1 MEDKRDEIFNKR
13 KSQLEEKSANFQIKC
28 YQTSIWEASLYKA
41 WTQIVSELS
50 PNKEKIEKSLQNF
63 AEACE
68 ANEVVL
74 FEKNTFL
81 LCFAYCTKKEDEQN
95 NDDQRFEKISHIIK
109 KFKLSCMSS
118 NSSFKSMVIETKNY
132 SAYMDE
138 FTSATYILVILQDA
152 DDLHGMWSKAP
163 TTWAAGAEIG
173 YKTIGGPL
181 KIGIH
186 WCGMTGFGITGSYGF
201 YF

>member
-1 MEDKRDEIFNKR
+1 MTEFSKNAKVFVLIHKMDLVMEESREEIFKKR
-13 KSQLEEKSANFQIKC
+13 KAQLEEKSGIFKIKC
-28 YQTSIWEASLYKA
+28 YPTSIWEASLYKA

-50 PNKEKIEKSLQNF
+50 PNKAGIEKSLKNF

-81 LCFAYCTKKEDEQN
+81 LCFAYCTIKEDDN
-95 NDDQRFEKISHIIK
+95 TNDDQRFEKISHIIK

-138 FTSATYILVILQDA
+138 FTNATYILVILSNKKVS
-152 DDLHGMWSKAP
+152 L
-163 TTWAAGAEIG
+163 EL
-173 YKTIGGPL
+173 L
-181 KIGIH
+181 KLNTAL
-186 WCGMTGFGITGSYGF
+186 CRQSFEDKLNENE
-201 YF
+201 

>member
-1 MEDKRDEIFNKR
+1 MDLVIEEKRDEVFEKR
-13 KSQLEEKSANFQIKC
+13 KSQLEEKSANFKIKC
-28 YQTSIWEASLYKA
+28 YPTSIWEASLYKA

-50 PNKEKIEKSLQNF
+50 PNKAQIEKSLQNF

-68 ANEVVL
+68 AEEVVL

-81 LCFAYCTKKEDEQN
+81 LCFSYCTKKEDDN
-95 NDDQRFEKISHIIK
+95 TNDEQRFEKISHIIK

-138 FTSATYILVILQDA
+138 FTTATYILVILSNKKVS
-152 DDLHGMWSKAP
+152 L
-163 TTWAAGAEIG
+163 EL
-173 YKTIGGPL
+173 L
-181 KIGIH
+181 KLNTAL
-186 WCGMTGFGITGSYGF
+186 CKQSFEDKLNEND
-201 YF
+201 

>member
-1 MEDKRDEIFNKR
+1 MEESREEIFKKR
-13 KSQLEEKSANFQIKC
+13 KAQLEEKSGIFKIKC
-28 YQTSIWEASLYKA
+28 YPTSIWEASLYKA

-50 PNKEKIEKSLQNF
+50 PNKAGIEKSLKNF

-81 LCFAYCTKKEDEQN
+81 LCFAYCTINEDDN
-95 NDDQRFEKISHIIK
+95 TNDDQRFEKISHIIK

-138 FTSATYILVILQDA
+138 FTSATYILVILSNKKVSLELLKLNAALCRKSFEEKLNA
-152 DDLHGMWSKAP
+152 D
-163 TTWAAGAEIG
+163 E
-173 YKTIGGPL
+173 
-181 KIGIH
+181 
-186 WCGMTGFGITGSYGF
+186 
-201 YF
+201 

>member
-138 FTSATYILVILQDA
+138 FTSATYILVILSNKKVS
-152 DDLHGMWSKAP
+152 L
-163 TTWAAGAEIG
+163 EL
-173 YKTIGGPL
+173 L
-181 KIGIH
+181 KLNTSLCRQSFEDKLNEDEKNINIKK
-186 WCGMTGFGITGSYGF
+186 FI
-201 YF
+201 

>member
-1 MEDKRDEIFNKR
+1 MTEFSKNAKVFVLIHKMDLVMEENREEIFNKR
-13 KSQLEEKSANFQIKC
+13 KAQLEEKSGMFKIKC
-28 YQTSIWEASLYKA
+28 YPTSIWEASLYKA

-50 PNKEKIEKSLQNF
+50 PNKENIEKSLKNF

-81 LCFAYCTKKEDEQN
+81 LCFAYCTKNEDDN
-95 NDDQRFEKISHIIK
+95 TNDDQRFEKISHIIK

-138 FTSATYILVILQDA
+138 FTSATYILVIL
-152 DDLHGMWSKAP
+152 
-163 TTWAAGAEIG
+163 
-173 YKTIGGPL
+173 
-181 KIGIH
+181 
-186 WCGMTGFGITGSYGF
+186 
-201 YF
+201 

>member
-1 MEDKRDEIFNKR
+1 MTEFSKNAKVFVLIHKMDLVMEENREEIFNKR
-13 KSQLEEKSANFQIKC
+13 KAQLEEKSGMFKIKC
-28 YQTSIWEASLYKA
+28 YPTSIWEASLYKA

-50 PNKEKIEKSLQNF
+50 PNKANIEKSLKNF

-81 LCFAYCTKKEDEQN
+81 LCFAYCTKNEDDN
-95 NDDQRFEKISHIIK
+95 TNDDQRFEKISHIIK

-138 FTSATYILVILQDA
+138 FTSATYILVILSNKKVSLELLKLNAALCRKSFEDKLNA
-152 DDLHGMWSKAP
+152 D
-163 TTWAAGAEIG
+163 E
-173 YKTIGGPL
+173 
-181 KIGIH
+181 
-186 WCGMTGFGITGSYGF
+186 
-201 YF
+201 

>member
-1 MEDKRDEIFNKR
+1 MEENRDEIFKKR
-13 KSQLEEKSANFQIKC
+13 KAQLEENTGDFKIKC
-28 YQTSIWEASLYKA
+28 YPTSIWEASLYKA

-50 PNKEKIEKSLQNF
+50 PNKANIEKSLKKF

-81 LCFAYCTKKEDEQN
+81 LCFAYTKKEDDN
-95 NDDQRFEKISHIIK
+95 TNDDQRFEKISHIIK

-132 SAYMDE
+132 SALMDE
-138 FTSATYILVILQDA
+138 FTNATYILVILSNKKVSLELLKLNVALCRQSFEDKLNA
-152 DDLHGMWSKAP
+152 D
-163 TTWAAGAEIG
+163 E
-173 YKTIGGPL
+173 
-181 KIGIH
+181 
-186 WCGMTGFGITGSYGF
+186 
-201 YF
+201 

>member
-1 MEDKRDEIFNKR
+1 MTEFSPNAKVFVLIHKMDLVMEEKRDEIFENRR
-13 KSQLEEKSANFQIKC
+13 KQLEEKSSKFKIKC
-28 YQTSIWEASLYKA
+28 YPTSIWEASLYKA

-50 PNKEKIEKSLQNF
+50 PNRSKIEKSLKNF

-68 ANEVVL
+68 ADEVVL

-81 LCFAYCTKKEDEQN
+81 LCFSYCIKKEDEN
-95 NDDQRFEKISHIIK
+95 ANDEQRFEKISHIIK

-138 FTSATYILVILQDA
+138 FTSATYILVILSNKKVS
-152 DDLHGMWSKAP
+152 L
-163 TTWAAGAEIG
+163 EL
-173 YKTIGGPL
+173 L
-181 KIGIH
+181 KLNTAL
-186 WCGMTGFGITGSYGF
+186 CRQSFEDKLNENE
-201 YF
+201 

>member
-138 FTSATYILVILQDA
+138 FTSATYILVILSNKKVS
-152 DDLHGMWSKAP
+152 L
-163 TTWAAGAEIG
+163 EL
-173 YKTIGGPL
+173 L
-181 KIGIH
+181 KLNTSL
-186 WCGMTGFGITGSYGF
+186 CRQSFEDKLNEDE
-201 YF
+201 

>member
-1 MEDKRDEIFNKR
+1 MEEKREEIFEKR
-13 KSQLEEKSANFQIKC
+13 KKQLEEKSSKFQIKC
-28 YQTSIWEASLYKA
+28 YPTSIWEASLYKA

-50 PNKEKIEKSLQNF
+50 PNRAKIENSLKNF

-68 ANEVVL
+68 ADEVVL

-81 LCFAYCTKKEDEQN
+81 LCFSYCIKKDDEN
-95 NDDQRFEKISHIIK
+95 ASDEQRFEKISHIIK

-138 FTSATYILVILQDA
+138 FTSATYILVILSNKKVS
-152 DDLHGMWSKAP
+152 L
-163 TTWAAGAEIG
+163 EL
-173 YKTIGGPL
+173 L
-181 KIGIH
+181 KLNTAL
-186 WCGMTGFGITGSYGF
+186 CRQCFEDKLNENE
-201 YF
+201 